1 MCRTLWLWCLPF
13 SWVFACVRGAP
24 ALGAQAMRL
33 SRKCGL
39 KHWALAAFHGTRR
52 WSAILLRDQSAW
64 ITLGQITF
72 TFYLSIFGCVCT
84 SERLQRG
91 QTERRGHIVPSSLG
105 HFESGHGLPSCTQL
119 SHGDNLWH
127 LSPFSCPLGPTAVE
141 SSGDFHH
148 LLLRLLWTHI
158 VGTDPDTEL
167 LVFAHGS
174 DHLFPATTF
183 PGTPWKNV
191 LFI

>member
-1 MCRTLWLWCLPF
+1 MDHSWTNYLYLLLVNFWLCLYQ
-13 SWVFACVRGAP
+13 WETAEGTDREEGAYCP
-24 ALGAQAMRL
+24 
-33 SRKCGL
+33 
-39 KHWALAAFHGTRR
+39 T
-52 WSAILLRDQSAW
+52 
-64 ITLGQITF
+64 
-72 TFYLSIFGCVCT
+72 
-84 SERLQRG
+84 
-91 QTERRGHIVPSSLG
+91 SLG

-191 LFI
+191 LFILDVNIARFSHLDGSLTYGSL